1 MQRAHFNGSGSIGV
15 GVNSPSDTE
24 SFNEIA
30 DKQASDGDTF
40 SFSDIEDGQTFDG
53 GLDLRSL
60 DTVWRIESDRMQS
73 ALGLESRGRMGRM
86 ESRGRMGR
94 FALLKTEINGDTIYM
109 RRLDFLEEPEQQCNQ
124 MQDNTNST
132 VETGNNNFENPIE
145 CNAIY
150 GVIEEQVSAEH
161 STQRSDNAKMPLLR
175 GAADT
180 PPLLLVFDME
190 TASATTI
197 CTSSPRTTIPLLR
210 LSALMHLPGMFLLG
224 NNSGSFANE
233 TPHHLS
239 SSRCL
244 YASTTLQIGKHGS
257 GDSIKRRSRAPLI
270 NGEQLPGRAEKTV
283 NVNLI
288 RDAVATTG
296 NHSLTGVYGNL
307 TQQLMKRRHTYTA
320 CISMR
325 QLMDLAYFSS
335 CCRSVIMAML
345 LASLHASIAHINASS
360 RLFNAANTTEME
372 LRTFAL
378 RRDILP
384 HGHADTPTDT
394 LFGIGSLTF
403 MTTDHII
410 TSYCLG
416 LITLIG
422 RSKFNASD
430 NTSNTHN
437 SMCKL
442 GYSHDDVLGECWHYS
457 YANLRSYDIGRT
469 LLSRRIMG
477 SHSLQTVDIKLRQGH
492 DQIDMPDITDP
503 TFPEQDWNDNPFE
516 VMYEGYRNV
525 SFQNDPIQSTN
536 ATNRRGVTKWEGVE
550 VDTDSISTIDTGT
563 FGEIGTYSTIHK
575 RWSNHNLF

>member
-1 MQRAHFNGSGSIGV
+1 
-15 GVNSPSDTE
+15 
-24 SFNEIA
+24 
-30 DKQASDGDTF
+30 
-40 SFSDIEDGQTFDG
+40 
-53 GLDLRSL
+53 
-60 DTVWRIESDRMQS
+60 
-73 ALGLESRGRMGRM
+73 
-86 ESRGRMGR
+86 
-94 FALLKTEINGDTIYM
+94 
-109 RRLDFLEEPEQQCNQ
+109 
-124 MQDNTNST
+124 
-132 VETGNNNFENPIE
+132 
-145 CNAIY
+145 
-150 GVIEEQVSAEH
+150 
-161 STQRSDNAKMPLLR
+161 
-175 GAADT
+175 
-180 PPLLLVFDME
+180 
-190 TASATTI
+190 
-197 CTSSPRTTIPLLR
+197 
-210 LSALMHLPGMFLLG
+210 
-224 NNSGSFANE
+224 
-233 TPHHLS
+233 
-239 SSRCL
+239 
-244 YASTTLQIGKHGS
+244 
-257 GDSIKRRSRAPLI
+257 
-270 NGEQLPGRAEKTV
+270 
-283 NVNLI
+283 
-288 RDAVATTG
+288 
-296 NHSLTGVYGNL
+296 
-307 TQQLMKRRHTYTA
+307 
-320 CISMR
+320 MR

-345 LASLHASIAHINASS
+345 LASLHVSIAHNNASS

-416 LITLIG
+416 LITLTG

-563 FGEIGTYSTIHK
+563 FGEIGTYSTIRK
-575 RWSNHNLF
+575 RWSNNIF